1 LYNKKYNKIKEVK
14 MMSTI
19 TYSDARKNFK
29 KVLDQVHENSEA
41 IVILR
46 KNSENAVIMS
56 EQEYESL
63 METIYLLRS
72 PKNAERLLDS
82 IKQVENNETKERK
95 LINE

>member
-1 LYNKKYNKIKEVK
+1 
-14 MMSTI
+14 MSTI

-29 KVLDQVHENSEA
+29 KILDQVHENSEA
-41 IVILR
+41 IVISR

-72 PKNAERLLDS
+72 PKNAERLLES
-82 IKQVENNETKERK
+82 IKQIEKNDATERELMNE
-95 LINE
+95 

>member
-1 LYNKKYNKIKEVK
+1 
-14 MMSTI
+14 MPTI

-29 KVLDQVHENSEA
+29 KILDQVHENSEA
-41 IVILR
+41 IVISR

-72 PKNAERLLDS
+72 PKNAERLLES
-82 IKQVENNETKERK
+82 IKQIEKNDATERELMNE
-95 LINE
+95 

>member
-1 LYNKKYNKIKEVK
+1 MEGVVIV
-14 MMSTI
+14 STI

-41 IVILR
+41 IVISR

-72 PKNAERLLDS
+72 PKNAERLLES
-82 IKQVENNETKERK
+82 IKQIENNEVTERE
-95 LINE
+95 LMNE

>member
-1 LYNKKYNKIKEVK
+1 
-14 MMSTI
+14 MSTI

-29 KVLDQVHENSEA
+29 KILDQVHENSEA
-41 IVILR
+41 IVISR

-72 PKNAERLLDS
+72 PKNAERLLES
-82 IKQVENNETKERK
+82 IKQIEKNDATERE
-95 LINE
+95 LMDE

>member
-1 LYNKKYNKIKEVK
+1 
-14 MMSTI
+14 MSTI

>member
-1 LYNKKYNKIKEVK
+1 MGGVVI
-14 MMSTI
+14 MSTI

-41 IVILR
+41 IVISR

-72 PKNAERLLDS
+72 PKNAERLLES
-82 IKQVENNETKERK
+82 IKQIENNEGTERE
-95 LINE
+95 LMDE

>member
-1 LYNKKYNKIKEVK
+1 

-41 IVILR
+41 IVISR

-82 IKQVENNETKERK
+82 IKQVENKETKERK
-95 LINE
+95 LMNE

>member
-1 LYNKKYNKIKEVK
+1 